1 MTLQA
6 TAGPTA
12 TEGYFRLV
20 GQALGDRRQGRLRHQ
35 MAFQY
40 PAIDF
45 KGRSVL
51 DVGGGDGIH
60 SFYAAARGASKVVNL
75 EPESDGSTAGVTN
88 QFGRWKTALGASN
101 VQLNLGTFQSFD
113 PQGQTFD
120 IVLIQDAINH
130 LDEDACITVRTESF
144 KPRQLRKRVQ
154 ETRRARQE
162 GRNAAFQRLQFPQLV
177 SGARDVEPVRSG
189 DRMAQASTARS
200 LDIDARRCGLLSGE
214 QALVDAGASWIARAS
229 FVWQWGGKLFLHQS
243 LRGHHDAPVRT
254 KPTTGCCRNSGGGAQ
269 TPCSLRS
276 TIAPDAFYF
285 YKI

>member
-130 LDEDACITVRTESF
+130 LDEDACITVRTSPSSRASYESVF
-144 KPRQLRKRVQ
+144 KKLAALVKKGGTLHFSDCSSRNLFPALGMSNPFDPAIEWHKHQPPGVWISMLDDAGFSLVSKRWSTPARLGSLGQALFGNGAASYFFTSHFAVTM
-154 ETRRARQE
+154 TRR
-162 GRNAAFQRLQFPQLV
+162 
-177 SGARDVEPVRSG
+177 
-189 DRMAQASTARS
+189 
-200 LDIDARRCGLLSGE
+200 
-214 QALVDAGASWIARAS
+214 
-229 FVWQWGGKLFLHQS
+229 
-243 LRGHHDAPVRT
+243 
-254 KPTTGCCRNSGGGAQ
+254 
-269 TPCSLRS
+269 
-276 TIAPDAFYF
+276 
-285 YKI
+285 